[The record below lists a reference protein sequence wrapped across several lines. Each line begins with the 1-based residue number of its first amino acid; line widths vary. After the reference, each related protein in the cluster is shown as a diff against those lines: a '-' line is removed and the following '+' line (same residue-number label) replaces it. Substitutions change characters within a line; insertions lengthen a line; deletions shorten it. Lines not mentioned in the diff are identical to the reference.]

1 MTELTEMKGQELV
14 DVKEVNNELEFIF
27 KNNTYVL
34 KIVNENFVLEK
45 KVQ

>member
-14 DVKEVNNELEFIF
+14 DIKEVNNELEFIF